1 MKKNN
6 RSFIPVAEHG
16 QRRKEAIF
24 SPEIQIDYILNPR
37 MQKAELPSTGSAAR
51 ATLSESVGENLE

>member
-1 MKKNN
+1 MIDLLYL
-6 RSFIPVAEHG
+6 SPSTGSAG
-16 QRRKEAIF
+16 RKHFFLLKFKLI
-24 SPEIQIDYILNPR
+24 ILNPR